1 MTGAILAA
9 MAACVLLGV
18 AVVSVR
24 DFVLG
29 RRVLEARGQH
39 RAGDLLLP
47 VTVPAGASP
56 PVVRVLAAAA
66 AEGPIRV
73 HWCVLP
79 GDSSTADRVDTV
91 GRQLPRA
98 DLRVFR
104 AEPDE
109 RLVARTALPI
119 QALADAGGGA
129 VAVLDES
136 VRPSSRDPGTVLA
149 AVGGLAL
156 AGPVGMCPAPS
167 SGMEAGE
174 VLAARGMCDHAPML
188 FAIHGPAGL
197 WPLLVAASRG
207 VWDRAATAP
216 LAGYRPSAAAMLAV
230 VASRRQS
237 RLVPVGVGLAP
248 GTVRRHRRRHFQW
261 LVRYQRARSL
271 LSAVCLAALPGAL
284 LAVWAAPAGPSR
296 GVALAALGGAVA
308 GRALLTGTWTRE
320 VLGNRAALQ
329 ALVLAPWRDLRTLAS
344 LALAGLD
351 SRAPMEGASFRMARG
366 GVLTPVP
373 PAETDFTKRRR

>member
-9 MAACVLLGV
+9 MAASVLLVV
-18 AVVSVR
+18 ALVSVR

-29 RRVLEARGQH
+29 RRVLGARGQH
-39 RAGDLLLP
+39 RSGDLLVP
-47 VTVPAGASP
+47 VTVAAGASP

-66 AEGPIRV
+66 AEGPISV

-79 GDSSTADRVDTV
+79 GDASTADRVDAA

-98 DLRVFR
+98 NLRVVC
-104 AEPDE
+104 ADLEGPV
-109 RLVARTALPI
+109 VARTALTV

-129 VAVLDES
+129 IAVLDEAA
-136 VRPSSRDPGTVLA
+136 RPSSRDPGTLLA

-156 AGPVGMCPAPS
+156 AGPVAMCPAPS

-174 VLAARGMCDHAPML
+174 SLAARGMCDHAPML
-188 FAIHGPAGL
+188 FAIHGAAGL

-207 VWDRAATAP
+207 VWDRAAGAP
-216 LAGYRPSAAAMLAV
+216 LALFRPSAAAMLAV
-230 VASRRQS
+230 MASRRQS

-248 GTVRRHRRRHFQW
+248 GTVRLHRRRHFQW
-261 LVRYQRARSL
+261 LVRHQRGRSL

-284 LAVWAAPAGPSR
+284 LSVWAAPAGAAR
-296 GVALAALGGAVA
+296 TVALAALGGAMV

-320 VLGNRAALQ
+320 VLGPRAALQ
-329 ALVLAPWRDLRTLAS
+329 ALILAPWRDLRTLAS
-344 LALAGLD
+344 LVRAGLD
-351 SRAPMEGASFRMARG
+351 SRAPLGNASFRMARG
-366 GVLTPVP
+366 GVLTPFSGTD
-373 PAETDFTKRRR
+373 ADFTTRQR